1 MDFDG
6 SADAPQDEGRKDDD
20 GRDDKRPEAVF
31 GLEGTVVATCEA
43 DDQDVAE
50 FTGEYGAGKC

>member
-20 GRDDKRPEAVF
+20 GGDDKGPEALF
-31 GLEGTVVATCEA
+31 RLEGPIVATCKA

-50 FTGEYGAGKC
+50 FASE